1 MGALFMPRESGGS
14 AMRLVLG
21 IIVAATMFVASA
33 GIASVASADSSRC
46 AGNSDNFQ
54 RPNGGV
60 VQNHP
65 GCVD

>member
-1 MGALFMPRESGGS
+1 
-14 AMRLVLG
+14 MRLVLG
-21 IIVAATMFVASA
+21 IIVAAAMFVASA
-33 GIASVASADSSRC
+33 SIASADSSRC